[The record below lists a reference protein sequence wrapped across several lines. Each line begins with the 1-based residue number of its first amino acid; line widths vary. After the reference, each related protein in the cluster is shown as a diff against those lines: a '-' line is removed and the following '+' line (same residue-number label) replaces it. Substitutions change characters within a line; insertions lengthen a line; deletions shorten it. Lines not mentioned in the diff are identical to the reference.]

1 MTKQE
6 IQKRLQTIT
15 YKNIDYDDFK
25 KCLDNEKIDIKEIT
39 KIYREDNYI
48 CVRLN
53 KYIYLN
59 TGYTI

>member
-15 YKNIDYDDFK
+15 YKNIDYDNFK

-39 KIYREDNYI
+39 KIYRENNYI
-48 CVRLN
+48 CVRSN
-53 KYIYLN
+53 KYTYLN
-59 TGYTI
+59 TGYII